1 MRRVCAEWGGVGE
14 RASLRRSMILAR
26 DRVAATRAV
35 AYFLMVGGAVVG
47 TCALLVPGFAGGT
60 TAGVLATL
68 VVGGASVLAG
78 ACCRVMPQRMPESFW
93 VAVPVLGVLIIG
105 GLNLATEDVSV
116 SAHLYYLWPLLYAAT
131 FLRHDLAY
139 LLLAAA
145 SVTDAAVTFSLQ
157 PFGVGVT
164 DVAAL
169 VTAYCV
175 LTVVV
180 TKLRARADALVAMLE
195 QQALSDP
202 LTGLPNRR
210 AFDRDLVAALDAARR
225 TGAERCLLIIDVDHF
240 KTIND
245 TWGHATGDTVLVRV
259 AAALREATAP
269 GSVGATAARL
279 GGDEF
284 AVVVHGDVGGA
295 HRIAALVRAEVA
307 RTSDLPDGL
316 PTLSVGLASTRSG
329 GAEPEALLAAA
340 DRALYDAKV
349 HGRDR
354 VSVVEAAPR
363 RRPRTVPQP

>member
-1 MRRVCAEWGGVGE
+1 
-14 RASLRRSMILAR
+14 MILAR

-35 AYFLMVGGAVVG
+35 AYFLMAGGAVVG

-60 TAGVLATL
+60 TAGVFAT
-68 VVGGASVLAG
+68 VVTGGAMVLAG
-78 ACCRVMPQRMPESFW
+78 ACCRVLPERVPEPFW
-93 VAVPVLGVLIIG
+93 VGVPMLGVLIIG

-116 SAHLYYLWPLLYAAT
+116 SAHLYYLWPLLYGAT
-131 FLRHDLAY
+131 FLRQDLAY

-145 SVTDAAVTFSLQ
+145 SVSDAAVTFTLQ
-157 PFGVGVT
+157 PVKVGVT

-180 TKLRARADALVAMLE
+180 TKLRGRADALVAALE
-195 QQALSDP
+195 QQAMSDP

-210 AFDRDLVAALDAARR
+210 AFDRDLAAALADGRR

-245 TWGHATGDTVLVRV
+245 TWGHATGDKVLVQV
-259 AAALREATAP
+259 AAALRSAAP
-269 GSVGATAARL
+269 EGGASVARL

-284 AVVVHGDVGGA
+284 AVVVAGDTLA
-295 HRIAALVRAEVA
+295 AQRIAALARASVA
-307 RTSDLPDGL
+307 DMTDLPDGL
-316 PTLSVGLASTRSG
+316 PTLSIGLASTR
-329 GAEPEALLAAA
+329 ATAVEPEALLAAA

-349 HGRDR
+349 RGRDR
-354 VSVVEAAPR
+354 VSVVETAPR